1 MTEALMTVCIVCGSP
16 IAVVNDSREHII
28 PNAIGG
34 RRKISGFICRACNGG
49 TGYSWDAEL
58 ARQLNALCLFFDI
71 ARERGESPRE
81 VVQTSTGE
89 KYVMRSGGGFSLEKP
104 RYSTVP
110 TDGGVALTLV
120 ARDMREARKLL
131 KGVKRKFDNIDVEN
145 LLENASPQ
153 YSYPAGM
160 LHLSPMIGGPLS
172 GRSIVK
178 TAAAVARDAAIPID
192 QCDVAL
198 AYLRTDSTE
207 HPYGFFYEQDLVI
220 DRPPEI
226 PLHCAAVAGDGDTG
240 LLLGYVEYFGI
251 FRMVVC
257 LSKSYRGRKLSHSYA
272 INPVNGEALSLAVR
286 MQFEPGDIQD
296 IYDYKRAPNEARQAA
311 FAAVI
316 PAALRRQAQREEDRV
331 MADAFKY
338 AGEACGLKEGDIIP
352 PEIAP
357 QFARFMTERM
367 MPYLMHRVGR
377 RLLSSD
383 PHSVNRDAS
392 DTAIPEVASEI
403 DIPEGD
409 K

>member
-1 MTEALMTVCIVCGSP
+1 MTEALIVVCVFCGSS
-16 IAVVNDSREHII
+16 ISKENDSREHII

-34 RRKISGFICRACNGG
+34 RRKISGFICRACNSGAG
-49 TGYSWDAEL
+49 HSWDAEL
-58 ARQLNALCLFFDI
+58 AKQLNALCLFFDI

-81 VVQTSTGE
+81 IVQTTTGE
-89 KYVMRSGGGFSLEKP
+89 RYAMRSGGGFSLEKP
-104 RYSTVP
+104 QYSMEP
-110 TDGGVALTLV
+110 TDSGVSLRLV
-120 ARDMREARKLL
+120 ARDMREARNLL
-131 KGVKRKFDNIDVEN
+131 KGVKRKFTNVDVES
-145 LLENASPQ
+145 LLANASSQ
-153 YSYPAGM
+153 YSYPTGM
-160 LHLSPMIGGPLS
+160 LHLSPTIGGPLS

-178 TAAAVARDAAIPID
+178 TAAAIAREAAIPID

-226 PLHCAAVAGDGDTG
+226 PLHCAAVVGDGDTG
-240 LLLGYVEYFGI
+240 LLLGYVEYFGF

-272 INPVNGEALSLAVR
+272 INPVNSEALSLAVR
-286 MQFEPGDIQD
+286 MQFAPGDIQD
-296 IYDYKRAPNEARQAA
+296 IYDYKRAPTEARQAA

-338 AGEACGLKEGDIIP
+338 AGEACGLKEGDIIS
-352 PEIAP
+352 PETAP

-367 MPYLMHRVGR
+367 MPYLMHRVGM

-383 PHSVNRDAS
+383 RHSVNRDAR
-392 DTAIPEVASEI
+392 DTAMPEIASEI
-403 DIPEGD
+403 DSPEGD